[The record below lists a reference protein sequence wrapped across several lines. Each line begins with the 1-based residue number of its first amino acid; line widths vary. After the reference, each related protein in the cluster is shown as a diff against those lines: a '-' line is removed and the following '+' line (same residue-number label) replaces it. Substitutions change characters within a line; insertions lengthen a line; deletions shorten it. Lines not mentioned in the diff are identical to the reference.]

1 MLLLEAERCQQN
13 SQHWGEPEQGQ
24 QGTSQS
30 FQQRRD
36 GEKKVP
42 DYRLLNM
49 DKTLVETAS
58 SAVWMG
64 IKEQRVSLLQV
75 APHGFLMY
83 IPNPFIIIQ

>member
-1 MLLLEAERCQQN
+1 LKPKDASRIHNTEVSQN
-13 SQHWGEPEQGQ
+13 KDSRALHKAFSKEEMVK
-24 QGTSQS
+24 
-30 FQQRRD
+30 
-36 GEKKVP
+36 KKVP

-75 APHGFLMY
+75 APHSFLMY